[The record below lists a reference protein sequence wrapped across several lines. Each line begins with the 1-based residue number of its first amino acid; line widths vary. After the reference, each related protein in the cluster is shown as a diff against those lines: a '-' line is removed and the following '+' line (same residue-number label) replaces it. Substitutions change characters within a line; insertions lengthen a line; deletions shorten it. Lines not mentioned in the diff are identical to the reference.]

1 MVIDIK
7 SASIFINAEPHDRF
21 NHSACLLDC
30 RRRSSSLPGPDMLLI
45 ASSSMSYG
53 RKVGVFAS
61 LGNATSGIILTVLAA
76 MGVSALIAMSP
87 VALNAL
93 HLLGGTYLLKMGW
106 DCLRTEQGNAPELT
120 DNFAAKAYYQRALI
134 SNLLN
139 PKALVFFVMFLP
151 QFVSTNIE
159 ATSGEQMLVLGLL
172 LNVLGLTFNFLLV
185 ALVGTIG
192 KSLVENAKFRTYQQK
207 VMGGVFVV
215 LAVWMLSSFF
225 TS

>member
-1 MVIDIK
+1 MIDLTILPVYLT
-7 SASIFINAEPHDRF
+7 AVVA
-21 NHSACLLDC
+21 LLL
-30 RRRSSSLPGPDMLLI
+30 LPGPDMLLI

-87 VALNAL
+87 VALKAL
-93 HLLGGTYLLKMGW
+93 HLLGGAYLLKMGW
-106 DCLRTEQGNAPELT
+106 DCLRTEQGSAPELS
-120 DNFAAKAYYQRALI
+120 DNRAAKAYYQRALI

-151 QFVSTNIE
+151 QFVSTSIE

-207 VMGGVFVV
+207 VMGGVFIV

>member
-1 MVIDIK
+1 MIDLAILPVYLT
-7 SASIFINAEPHDRF
+7 AVVA
-21 NHSACLLDC
+21 LLL
-30 RRRSSSLPGPDMLLI
+30 LPGPDMLLI

-87 VALNAL
+87 IALKAL
-93 HLLGGTYLLKMGW
+93 HLLGGAYLLKMGW
-106 DCLRTEQGNAPELT
+106 ECLRTEQGRAPELN

-185 ALVGTIG
+185 ALVGMIG

-207 VMGGVFVV
+207 VMGGVFIV
-215 LAVWMLSSFF
+215 LAIWMLSSFF

>member
-1 MVIDIK
+1 MLNLMIDLTILPVYLT
-7 SASIFINAEPHDRF
+7 AVVA
-21 NHSACLLDC
+21 LLL
-30 RRRSSSLPGPDMLLI
+30 LPGPDMLLI

-87 VALNAL
+87 IALKAL
-93 HLLGGTYLLKMGW
+93 HLLGGAYLLKMGW
-106 DCLRTEQGNAPELT
+106 DCLRTEQGNAPELN

-207 VMGGVFVV
+207 VMGGVFIV
-215 LAVWMLSSFF
+215 LAIWMLSSFF

>member
-1 MVIDIK
+1 MIDLAILPVYLT
-7 SASIFINAEPHDRF
+7 AVVA
-21 NHSACLLDC
+21 LLL
-30 RRRSSSLPGPDMLLI
+30 LPGPDMLLI

-87 VALNAL
+87 IALKAL
-93 HLLGGTYLLKMGW
+93 HLLGGAYLLKMGW
-106 DCLRTEQGNAPELT
+106 DCLRTEQGNAPELS

-159 ATSGEQMLVLGLL
+159 ATSGQQMLVLGLL

-207 VMGGVFVV
+207 VMGGVFIV
-215 LAVWMLSSFF
+215 LAIWMLSSFF

>member
-1 MVIDIK
+1 MIDLTILPVYLT
-7 SASIFINAEPHDRF
+7 AVVA
-21 NHSACLLDC
+21 LLL
-30 RRRSSSLPGPDMLLI
+30 LPGPDMLLI

-87 VALNAL
+87 VALKAL

-106 DCLRTEQGNAPELT
+106 DCLRTEQGNAPELS
-120 DNFAAKAYYQRALI
+120 DDFAAKAYYQRALI

-207 VMGGVFVV
+207 VMGGVFIV
-215 LAVWMLSSFF
+215 LAIWMLSSFF

>member
-1 MVIDIK
+1 MIDLTILPVYLT
-7 SASIFINAEPHDRF
+7 AVVA
-21 NHSACLLDC
+21 LLL
-30 RRRSSSLPGPDMLLI
+30 LPGPDMLLI

-87 VALNAL
+87 VALKAL

-106 DCLRTEQGNAPELT
+106 DCLRTEQGNAPELS
-120 DNFAAKAYYQRALI
+120 DNLAAKAYYQRALI

-207 VMGGVFVV
+207 VMGGVFIV
-215 LAVWMLSSFF
+215 LAIWMLSSFF

>member
-1 MVIDIK
+1 MIDLTILPIYLT
-7 SASIFINAEPHDRF
+7 AVVA
-21 NHSACLLDC
+21 LLL
-30 RRRSSSLPGPDMLLI
+30 LPGPDMLLI

-207 VMGGVFVV
+207 AMGGAFVV

>member
-1 MVIDIK
+1 MIDLTILPVYLT
-7 SASIFINAEPHDRF
+7 AVVA
-21 NHSACLLDC
+21 LLL
-30 RRRSSSLPGPDMLLI
+30 LPGPDMLLI

-87 VALNAL
+87 IALKAL
-93 HLLGGTYLLKMGW
+93 HLLGGAYLLKMGW
-106 DCLRTEQGNAPELT
+106 DCLRTEQGNAPELS

-207 VMGGVFVV
+207 VMGGVFIV
-215 LAVWMLSSFF
+215 LAAWMLSSFF

>member
-1 MVIDIK
+1 MIDLTILPVYLT
-7 SASIFINAEPHDRF
+7 AVVA
-21 NHSACLLDC
+21 LLL
-30 RRRSSSLPGPDMLLI
+30 LPGPDMLLI

-192 KSLVENAKFRTYQQK
+192 KSLVENAKFRNYQQK

>member
-1 MVIDIK
+1 MIDLTILPVYLT
-7 SASIFINAEPHDRF
+7 AVVA
-21 NHSACLLDC
+21 LLL
-30 RRRSSSLPGPDMLLI
+30 LPGPDMLLI

-87 VALNAL
+87 IALKAL
-93 HLLGGTYLLKMGW
+93 HLLGGAYLLKMGW
-106 DCLRTEQGNAPELT
+106 DCLRTEQGNAPELN

-172 LNVLGLTFNFLLV
+172 LNILGLTFNFLLV

-207 VMGGVFVV
+207 VMGGVFIV
-215 LAVWMLSSFF
+215 LAAWMLSSFF

>member
-1 MVIDIK
+1 MIDLTILPVYLT
-7 SASIFINAEPHDRF
+7 AVVA
-21 NHSACLLDC
+21 LLL
-30 RRRSSSLPGPDMLLI
+30 LPGPDMLLI

-87 VALNAL
+87 IALKAL
-93 HLLGGTYLLKMGW
+93 HLLGGAYLLKMGW

-120 DNFAAKAYYQRALI
+120 DNFAAKTYYQRALI

-207 VMGGVFVV
+207 VMGGVFIV
-215 LAVWMLSSFF
+215 LAIWMLSSFF

>member
-1 MVIDIK
+1 MIDLAILPVYLT
-7 SASIFINAEPHDRF
+7 AVVA
-21 NHSACLLDC
+21 LLL
-30 RRRSSSLPGPDMLLI
+30 LPGPDMLLI

-61 LGNATSGIILTVLAA
+61 LGNATSGIIFTVLAA

-87 VALNAL
+87 IALKAL
-93 HLLGGTYLLKMGW
+93 HLLGGAYLLKMGW
-106 DCLRTEQGNAPELT
+106 DCLRTEQGRAPELN

-207 VMGGVFVV
+207 VMGGVFIV
-215 LAVWMLSSFF
+215 LAIWMLSSFF

>member
-1 MVIDIK
+1 MIDLTILPVYLT
-7 SASIFINAEPHDRF
+7 AVVA
-21 NHSACLLDC
+21 LLL
-30 RRRSSSLPGPDMLLI
+30 LPGPDMLLI

-87 VALNAL
+87 IALKAL
-93 HLLGGTYLLKMGW
+93 HLLGGAYLLKMGG
-106 DCLRTEQGNAPELT
+106 DCLRTEQGNAPELS

-207 VMGGVFVV
+207 VMGGVFIV

-225 TS
+225 TA

>member
-1 MVIDIK
+1 MLKPMIDLTILPVYLT
-7 SASIFINAEPHDRF
+7 AVVA
-21 NHSACLLDC
+21 LLL
-30 RRRSSSLPGPDMLLI
+30 LPGPDMLLI

-87 VALNAL
+87 VALKAL
-93 HLLGGTYLLKMGW
+93 HLLGGAYLLKMGW
-106 DCLRTEQGNAPELT
+106 DCLGTEQGNAPELN

-207 VMGGVFVV
+207 VMGGVFIV

>member
-1 MVIDIK
+1 MIDLTILPIYLT
-7 SASIFINAEPHDRF
+7 AVVA
-21 NHSACLLDC
+21 LLL
-30 RRRSSSLPGPDMLLI
+30 LPGPDMLLI

-207 VMGGVFVV
+207 VMGAVFVV

>member
-1 MVIDIK
+1 MIDLAILPVYLT
-7 SASIFINAEPHDRF
+7 AVVA
-21 NHSACLLDC
+21 LLL
-30 RRRSSSLPGPDMLLI
+30 LPGPDMLLI

-87 VALNAL
+87 IALKALN
-93 HLLGGTYLLKMGW
+93 LLGGAYLLKMGW
-106 DCLRTEQGNAPELT
+106 DCLRTEPGNAPELT
-120 DNFAAKAYYQRALI
+120 DNSAAKTYYQRALI

-139 PKALVFFVMFLP
+139 PKALIFFVMFLP

-159 ATSGEQMLVLGLL
+159 ATSGEQMLMLGLL

-185 ALVGTIG
+185 ALVGTVG

-207 VMGGVFVV
+207 VMGGVFIV
-215 LAVWMLSSFF
+215 LAIWMLSSFIG
-225 TS
+225 

>member
-1 MVIDIK
+1 MIDLTILPIYLT
-7 SASIFINAEPHDRF
+7 AVVA
-21 NHSACLLDC
+21 LLL
-30 RRRSSSLPGPDMLLI
+30 LPGPDMLLI

-106 DCLRTEQGNAPELT
+106 DCLRTEQDNAPELT

>member
-1 MVIDIK
+1 MLTHMIDLTILPVYLT
-7 SASIFINAEPHDRF
+7 AVVA
-21 NHSACLLDC
+21 LLL
-30 RRRSSSLPGPDMLLI
+30 LPGPDMLLI

-87 VALNAL
+87 IALKAL

-106 DCLRTEQGNAPELT
+106 DCLRTEQGNAPELS

-207 VMGGVFVV
+207 VMGCVFVV

>member
-1 MVIDIK
+1 MLTHMIDLTILPVYLT
-7 SASIFINAEPHDRF
+7 AVVA
-21 NHSACLLDC
+21 LLL
-30 RRRSSSLPGPDMLLI
+30 LPGPDMLLI

-87 VALNAL
+87 IALKAL
-93 HLLGGTYLLKMGW
+93 HLLGGAYLLKMGW
-106 DCLRTEQGNAPELT
+106 DCLRTEQGNAPELS

-207 VMGGVFVV
+207 VMGGVFIV
-215 LAVWMLSSFF
+215 LAIWMLSSFF

>member
-1 MVIDIK
+1 MLTLMIDLTILPVYLT
-7 SASIFINAEPHDRF
+7 AVVA
-21 NHSACLLDC
+21 LLL
-30 RRRSSSLPGPDMLLI
+30 LPGPDMLLI

-87 VALNAL
+87 IALKAL
-93 HLLGGTYLLKMGW
+93 HLLGGAYLLKMGW
-106 DCLRTEQGNAPELT
+106 DCLRTEQGNAPELS

-159 ATSGEQMLVLGLL
+159 ATSGQQMLVLGLL

-207 VMGGVFVV
+207 VMGGVFIV
-215 LAVWMLSSFF
+215 LAIWMLSSFF

>member
-1 MVIDIK
+1 MIDLTILPVYLT
-7 SASIFINAEPHDRF
+7 AVVA
-21 NHSACLLDC
+21 LLL
-30 RRRSSSLPGPDMLLI
+30 LPGPDMLLI

-87 VALNAL
+87 VALKAL

-106 DCLRTEQGNAPELT
+106 DCLRSEQGNAPELS
-120 DNFAAKAYYQRALI
+120 DNSAARSYYQRALI

-159 ATSGEQMLVLGLL
+159 ATSGEQILFLGLL

-207 VMGGVFVV
+207 VMGGVFII
-215 LAVWMLSSFF
+215 LAIWMLSSFF
-225 TS
+225 IS

>member
-1 MVIDIK
+1 MIDLTILPVYLT
-7 SASIFINAEPHDRF
+7 AVVA
-21 NHSACLLDC
+21 LLL
-30 RRRSSSLPGPDMLLI
+30 LPGPDMLLI

-87 VALNAL
+87 IALKAL
-93 HLLGGTYLLKMGW
+93 HLLGGAYLLKMGW
-106 DCLRTEQGNAPELT
+106 DCLRTEQGNAPELS

-207 VMGGVFVV
+207 VMGGVFIV

-225 TS
+225 TA

>member
-1 MVIDIK
+1 MIDLTILPVYLT
-7 SASIFINAEPHDRF
+7 AVVA
-21 NHSACLLDC
+21 LLL
-30 RRRSSSLPGPDMLLI
+30 LPGPDMLLI

-87 VALNAL
+87 VALKAL
-93 HLLGGTYLLKMGW
+93 HLLGGAYLLKMGW
-106 DCLRTEQGNAPELT
+106 DCLGTEQGNAPELN

-207 VMGGVFVV
+207 VMGGVFIV

>member
-1 MVIDIK
+1 MIDLTILPVYLT
-7 SASIFINAEPHDRF
+7 AVVA
-21 NHSACLLDC
+21 LLL
-30 RRRSSSLPGPDMLLI
+30 LPGPDMLLI

-106 DCLRTEQGNAPELT
+106 DCLRTEQGHAPELT

>member
-1 MVIDIK
+1 MIDLTILPVYLT
-7 SASIFINAEPHDRF
+7 AVVA
-21 NHSACLLDC
+21 LLL
-30 RRRSSSLPGPDMLLI
+30 LPGPDMLLI

-87 VALNAL
+87 IALKAL
-93 HLLGGTYLLKMGW
+93 HLLGGAYLLKMGW
-106 DCLRTEQGNAPELT
+106 DCLRTEQGNAPELS

-207 VMGGVFVV
+207 VMGGVFIV
-215 LAVWMLSSFF
+215 LAIWMLSSFF

>member
-1 MVIDIK
+1 MIDLTILPVYLT
-7 SASIFINAEPHDRF
+7 AVVA
-21 NHSACLLDC
+21 LLL
-30 RRRSSSLPGPDMLLI
+30 LPGPDMLLI

-87 VALNAL
+87 IALKAL
-93 HLLGGTYLLKMGW
+93 HLLGGAYLLKMGW
-106 DCLRTEQGNAPELT
+106 DCLRTDQGNAPELS

-159 ATSGEQMLVLGLL
+159 ATSGQQMLVLGLL

-207 VMGGVFVV
+207 VMGGVFIV
-215 LAVWMLSSFF
+215 LAIWMLSSFF

>member
-1 MVIDIK
+1 MIDLTILPIYLT
-7 SASIFINAEPHDRF
+7 AVVA
-21 NHSACLLDC
+21 LLL
-30 RRRSSSLPGPDMLLI
+30 LPGPDMLLI

-87 VALNAL
+87 IALNAL

>member
-1 MVIDIK
+1 MLNLMIDLTILPVYLT
-7 SASIFINAEPHDRF
+7 AVVA
-21 NHSACLLDC
+21 LLL
-30 RRRSSSLPGPDMLLI
+30 LPGPDMLLI

-87 VALNAL
+87 IALKAL
-93 HLLGGTYLLKMGW
+93 HLLGGAYLLKMGW
-106 DCLRTEQGNAPELT
+106 DCLRTEQGNAPELN

-207 VMGGVFVV
+207 LMGGVFIV
-215 LAVWMLSSFF
+215 LAIWMLSSFF

>member
-1 MVIDIK
+1 MIDLAILPVYLT
-7 SASIFINAEPHDRF
+7 AVVA
-21 NHSACLLDC
+21 LLL
-30 RRRSSSLPGPDMLLI
+30 LPGPDMLLI

-87 VALNAL
+87 IALKAL

-106 DCLRTEQGNAPELT
+106 DCLRTDQGEAPELS
-120 DNFAAKAYYQRALI
+120 DNAAAKSYYQRALI

-159 ATSGEQMLVLGLL
+159 ATSGEQMLFLGLL

-207 VMGGVFVV
+207 VMGSVFIV
-215 LAVWMLSSFF
+215 LAMWMLSSFF
-225 TS
+225 IS

>member
-1 MVIDIK
+1 MLKPMIDLTILPVYLT
-7 SASIFINAEPHDRF
+7 AVVA
-21 NHSACLLDC
+21 LLL
-30 RRRSSSLPGPDMLLI
+30 LPGPDMLLI

-87 VALNAL
+87 IALKAL

-106 DCLRTEQGNAPELT
+106 DCLRTEQGSAPELS

-207 VMGGVFVV
+207 VMGGVFIV
-215 LAVWMLSSFF
+215 LAIWMLSSFF

>member
-1 MVIDIK
+1 MIDLAILPVYLT
-7 SASIFINAEPHDRF
+7 AVVA
-21 NHSACLLDC
+21 LLL
-30 RRRSSSLPGPDMLLI
+30 LPGPDMLLI

-87 VALNAL
+87 VALKAL

-106 DCLRTEQGNAPELT
+106 DCLRTEQGNAPELS
-120 DNFAAKAYYQRALI
+120 DDFAVKAYYQRALI

-207 VMGGVFVV
+207 VMGGVFIV
-215 LAVWMLSSFF
+215 LAIWMLSSFF